1 MIAGN
6 RRRAFRLFGRLP
18 AGARRFIVRRVAPT
32 WTAGAVAI
40 IERSDGRWLMVKP
53 VYRQGWSLPGGLIDR
68 GEAAADA
75 AVREVW
81 EELGLRIR
89 VEKQPW
95 VVFDST
101 MRQVEMVFRGE
112 LIDEIDLDSVTVR
125 SDELDDVGWF
135 PPDELPPVERETL
148 NVVAAIRE
156 SDERGSRILLR

>member
-18 AGARRFIVRRVAPT
+18 AGVRRFIVRCVAPT

-95 VVFDST
+95 VVFDSM

>member
-18 AGARRFIVRRVAPT
+18 ASVRRFIVRRVAPT

-75 AVREVW
+75 AVREFW

-135 PPDELPPVERETL
+135 SPDELPSVERETL

-156 SDERGSRILLR
+156 SDGRGSRILLR

>member
-1 MIAGN
+1 
-6 RRRAFRLFGRLP
+6 
-18 AGARRFIVRRVAPT
+18 
-32 WTAGAVAI
+32 
-40 IERSDGRWLMVKP
+40 MVKP

-81 EELGLRIR
+81 EELGLRIC

-95 VVFDST
+95 VVFDSM

-125 SDELDDVGWF
+125 SDELDDAGWF
-135 PPDELPPVERETL
+135 SPDELPSVERETL

>member
-18 AGARRFIVRRVAPT
+18 AGVRRFIVRRVAPT

-40 IERSDGRWLMVKP
+40 IERSDGHWLMVKP
-53 VYRQGWSLPGGLIDR
+53 VYRQGWSLPGGFID
-68 GEAAADA
+68 
-75 AVREVW
+75 
-81 EELGLRIR
+81 
-89 VEKQPW
+89 
-95 VVFDST
+95 
-101 MRQVEMVFRGE
+101 RGE

-135 PPDELPPVERETL
+135 SPDELPSVERETL

-156 SDERGSRILLR
+156 SDERGSQILLR

>member
-1 MIAGN
+1 M
-6 RRRAFRLFGRLP
+6 
-18 AGARRFIVRRVAPT
+18 
-32 WTAGAVAI
+32 
-40 IERSDGRWLMVKP
+40 
-53 VYRQGWSLPGGLIDR
+53 PGGLIDR

-75 AVREVW
+75 AVREFW
-81 EELGLRIR
+81 EELGLRIC

-135 PPDELPPVERETL
+135 SPDELPPVERETL